1 MSTAEHGIEFYTLR
15 ELSEMGLG
23 SVNTLRAHV
32 KAGELASYEF
42 AGGIKVS
49 RSDLEAYL
57 AARRRPA
64 NSHKF
69 GDFVESIVSVAP
81 ALSDEQR
88 ARIAA
93 VLVGGA

>member
-1 MSTAEHGIEFYTLR
+1 MSVADYGTEFYTLR

-32 KAGELASYEF
+32 RSGELACYEF
-42 AGGIKVS
+42 AGGIKV
-49 RSDLEAYL
+49 RQADLDAYL

-64 NSHKF
+64 KSHKF
-69 GDFVESIVSVAP
+69 DDFVESVVSVAP
-81 ALSDEQR
+81 ALSDDQR
-88 ARIAA
+88 ARIAS